1 MPRIDLGVAL
11 ASAAVPLAGSL
22 VAQLLAARQRAFPAG
37 HYHLNVTD
45 AASHLRFW
53 VGLLGGEAAKFG
65 SANVVRFPGALL
77 FLREQEPLGAS
88 SGSTADHLAFGVPDL
103 DGLVRRMTDAGI
115 ELVTHRVVPGCTGD
129 IHHSTSQDL
138 RLAFADGP
146 DRMRVELMEDPGLR
160 GTVIHHVH
168 IYTDDDAA
176 TQAWYARVIGGKPGI
191 RGLFRKVDLPGI
203 ELSFARS
210 AGPVA
215 PTKGR
220 VLDHIGFEVDGLEN
234 FCEGLRRKGVRLD
247 RPSTSIGGTGV
258 SEAAFTDPW
267 GTCISLTEGLAEF

>member
-1 MPRIDLGVAL
+1 MDLGIAL
-11 ASAAVPLAGSL
+11 ASTALPLAGTL
-22 VAQLLAARQRAFPAG
+22 VAQLFAARACTVAAG

-45 AASHLRFW
+45 AASHLQFW

-65 SANVVRFPGALL
+65 DTDVVRFPDTLL
-77 FLREQEPLGAS
+77 FLRDQEPLGAS

-103 DGLVRRMTDAGI
+103 SGLVRRMRAAGV
-115 ELVTHRVVPGCTGD
+115 EMVTHRVVTGCTGD
-129 IHHSTSQDL
+129 IHRSPSQDL

-146 DRMRVELMEDPGLR
+146 DRMRVELMEDAGLR

-176 TQAWYARVIGGKPGI
+176 TQAWYARVFGGRPGI
-191 RGLFRKVDLPGI
+191 RGLFRKVDFPGL

-220 VLDHIGFEVDGLEN
+220 VLDHIGFEVDGLER
-234 FCEGLRRKGVRLD
+234 FCKGLLQKGVRLD
-247 RPSTSIGGTGV
+247 RPFTRIAGTGV
-258 SEAAFTDPW
+258 SEAALTDPW
-267 GTCISLTEGLAEF
+267 GTSISLTQGLAGL

>member
-1 MPRIDLGVAL
+1 MDLGLAL
-11 ASAAVPLAGSL
+11 ASAVLPLAGTL
-22 VAQLLAARQRAFPAG
+22 VAQLLAARASEFAAG
-37 HYHLNVTD
+37 HHHLNVTD

-65 SANVVRFPGALL
+65 EANVVKFPDTLL
-77 FLREQEPLGAS
+77 FLREREP
-88 SGSTADHLAFGVPDL
+88 SGGSIGTTADHLAFGVPDL
-103 DGLVRRMTDAGI
+103 ADLVRRMKAAGI
-115 ELVTHRVVPGCTGD
+115 EVVTRRVVTGCEGD
-129 IHHSTSQDL
+129 IHRSPSQSV

-146 DRMRVELMEDPGLR
+146 DGIRVELMEDRALG

-176 TQAWYARVIGGKPGI
+176 TQAWYARVFGGKPGT
-191 RGLFRKVDLPGI
+191 RGMYRKVDLPGI

-220 VLDHIGFEVDGLEN
+220 VLDHIGFEIDGLEK
-234 FCEGLRRKGVRLD
+234 FCKGLNRKGVRLD
-247 RPSTSIGGTGV
+247 QPFTRIQGTGV
-258 SEAAFTDPW
+258 SEAVLTDPW
-267 GTCISLTEGLAEF
+267 GTCISLTEGLVEL